1 MGAKCVFD
9 ETLAERLRRSGK
21 TDAEIAKYVNATE
34 AIIRLWRKANL
45 KENSYEIARRRRLRK
60 VNKLI
65 DDGLSTS
72 EIAAVMKVTPGAV
85 RKWKAEARKDTSADT
100 QPYNRR
106 RKPRTDDDRLTQ
118 EFFDLADRKAMAWR
132 TKSNGGDV
140 EAVMQACNVSFQEAS
155 ELWLSMPEWW
165 PYYYHD

>member
-9 ETLAERLRRSGK
+9 ETLAERLRRAGK
-21 TDAEIAKYVNATE
+21 MDAEIAKYVNATE
-34 AIIRLWRKANL
+34 AIIRLWRKNHL
-45 KENSYEIARRRRLRK
+45 KANSYEIKRRRRLRK

-85 RKWKAEARKDTSADT
+85 RKWKVEARNDTSLET
-100 QPYNRR
+100 KPYNR
-106 RKPRTDDDRLTQ
+106 KVARTDDDRLTQ

-140 EAVMQACNVSFQEAS
+140 EAVMQACQVSYQEAS